1 MAALLKIQLS
11 TKQIAAMQGI
21 GSDSVHKTRHRL
33 RQRFA
38 TGSTAEL
45 ENIIASI

>member
-1 MAALLKIQLS
+1 MAALVKIRLS

-33 RQRFA
+33 RQRFG
-38 TGSTAEL
+38 TGTTAEL
-45 ENIIASI
+45 ESIIAAI